1 MLQVFV
7 TTGSSHIGNRHLRLK
22 QKLSGVL
29 NPSFNNI
36 FVQRGAEAV
45 GVYMLQIGH
54 ADV

>member
-1 MLQVFV
+1 MLQIFV
-7 TTGSSHIGNRHLRLK
+7 ATGSSHISNRHLSLK
-22 QKLSGVL
+22 QNLGGML
-29 NPSFNNI
+29 DPSFNNI